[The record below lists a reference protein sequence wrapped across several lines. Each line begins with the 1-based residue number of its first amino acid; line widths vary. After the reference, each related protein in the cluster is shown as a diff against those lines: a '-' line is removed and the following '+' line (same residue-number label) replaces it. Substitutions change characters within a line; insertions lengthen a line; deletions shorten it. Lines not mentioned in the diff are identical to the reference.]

1 MNPSKGLKICQIKGF
16 LNESSNKNFIPGY
29 PYLERKQYLHQYFFE
44 YRMKILIA
52 EDDPISLL
60 LLQKQLASEAFELCI
75 AVDGHE
81 AFNKLME
88 FQPDLLVTDLMMPR
102 TSGLELIGKARAN
115 YKNKLR
121 ILVLSAMDDES
132 TVMEA
137 LSIGADD
144 FIIKPAQ
151 QQELLRKIKQLCKF
165 K

>member
-1 MNPSKGLKICQIKGF
+1 
-16 LNESSNKNFIPGY
+16 
-29 PYLERKQYLHQYFFE
+29 
-44 YRMKILIA
+44 MKILIA

-60 LLQKQLASEAFELCI
+60 LLQKQLAAEPFELCI
-75 AVDGHE
+75 AADGYE
-81 AFNKLME
+81 AFKKLME

-102 TSGLELIGKARAN
+102 TSGLELIGQVRAN
-115 YKNKLR
+115 YKKKLP

-144 FIIKPAQ
+144 FIIKPAE
-151 QQELLRKIKQLCKF
+151 QQELLRKIKRLCKL

>member
-1 MNPSKGLKICQIKGF
+1 MNHPTRIFSPDIDCYKG
-16 LNESSNKNFIPGY
+16 SSIFIITFSY
-29 PYLERKQYLHQYFFE
+29 CL
-44 YRMKILIA
+44 MKILIA

-60 LLQKQLASEAFELCI
+60 LLQKQLASETFELCV
-75 AVDGHE
+75 ASDGHE
-81 AFNKLME
+81 AFNKLIA

-102 TSGLELIGKARAN
+102 TSGLELIGQVRAN
-115 YKNKLR
+115 YKEKLP

-144 FIIKPAQ
+144 FIIKPAEK
-151 QQELLRKIKQLCKF
+151 QELLRKIKRLCKL